1 MPLPFYLEEP
11 IILRNRPWPPT
22 QTMTPP
28 EPVLSR
34 PNATPSDVL
43 CPICMELPVDPV
55 ITPCEHIFCKGC
67 VTLYLERQA
76 NNGGAQECPMDRQA
90 CECKQLKPLK
100 GFALRIW
107 SNIEVK
113 CGNHNDGCA
122 WTGSVGDFAT
132 HAKLCGSGRLLREK
146 VAALEKE
153 NARLANEI
161 RAAKATMSELKN
173 KAGGVLGAM
182 RVKSQE
188 EKAISFGLTSPTAS
202 INLVMSQAKC
212 SRAKAIEALY
222 DNDSDLVNAIMSLTT

>member
-34 PNATPSDVL
+34 PDATPSDVL

-132 HAKLCGSGRLLREK
+132 HAKFCGSGRLLREM
-146 VAALEKE
+146 VSALEKE
-153 NARLANEI
+153 NTRLENEI
-161 RAAKATMSELKN
+161 RAAKATMMSELKN
-173 KAGGVLGAM
+173 KAGGGLGAIKGIM
-182 RVKSQE
+182 TWCDAFEQIE
-188 EKAISFGLTSPTAS
+188 EKEGID
-202 INLVMSQAKC
+202 LVMSQAKC

-222 DNDSDLVNAIMSLTT
+222 DNDGDLVNAIMSLTT